1 MTALLFLLF
10 AISGLLDLA
19 NTLQV
24 VSRRNIFE
32 HFKIDNFVSPQTVN
46 DRQLYVS
53 SLGNFFVSHLP
64 NLVKLADK
72 LC

>member
-32 HFKIDNFVSPQTVN
+32 RFKIDNFVIPQTVN
-46 DRQLYVS
+46 DRKLYVS
-53 SLGNFFVSHLP
+53 FLGNFFVSHLP

>member
-46 DRQLYVS
+46 DRQLHVS

-64 NLVKLADK
+64 NLVKLY
-72 LC
+72 